1 MGILNVTPD
10 SFSDGGRFIKANIA
24 IDHAFKMIDDGA
36 HIIDIGGESTR
47 PGSVPVSE
55 EEECERIL
63 PVIESIKKRSSKIT
77 ISVDTYKASVAKKAI
92 EAGADMV
99 NDISGLTFDPN
110 MLSLLSGKDIPVII
124 MHINGKPKTMQ
135 KNPTYYDLVKDV
147 KSFLLNQS
155 NFAKENGIKNN
166 HIILDPGI
174 GFGKTFDHNFTLLRR
189 LDEIC
194 NLGYP
199 VMIGPSRKAFI
210 GDALDLPSDDRI
222 EGTLATVVAG
232 IMNGAKIVRVHDVK
246 EVNRVVKI
254 TEKIIAAA

>member
-10 SFSDGGRFIKANIA
+10 SFSDGGRFTRVNIA
-24 IDHAFKMIDDGA
+24 VDHAINMIDDGA

-55 EEECERIL
+55 DEECERIL
-63 PVIESIKKRSSKIT
+63 PVIESIKKINSKIT
-77 ISVDTYKASVAKKAI
+77 ISIDTYKASVAKRAI

-99 NDISGLTFDPN
+99 NDISGLTFDSN
-110 MLSLLSGKDIPVII
+110 MLPLLSGKDIPVII

-135 KNPTYYDLVKDV
+135 NNPVYDDLIEDI
-147 KSFLLNQS
+147 KSFLYHQS
-155 NFAKENGIKNN
+155 KVAEESGIKKD

-194 NLGYP
+194 SLGYP
-199 VMIGPSRKAFI
+199 IMIGPSRKAFI
-210 GDALDLPSDDRI
+210 GDVLDLPPDDRI
-222 EGTLATVVAG
+222 EGTLATIVAG

-254 TEKIIAAA
+254 TEKILASA

>member
-10 SFSDGGRFIKANIA
+10 SFSDGGKFIKSNIA
-24 IDHAFKMIDDGA
+24 VDHAFKMIDDGA

-47 PGSVPVSE
+47 PGSVPISDV
-55 EEECERIL
+55 EECERIL
-63 PVIESIKKRSSKIT
+63 PVIDKIKKIDSNIT
-77 ISVDTYKASVAKKAI
+77 VSVDTYKASVAKKAI
-92 EAGADMV
+92 EAGADII
-99 NDISGLTFDPN
+99 NDISGLTFDPE
-110 MLSLLSGKDIPVII
+110 MLSLLSGKNIPVII

-135 KNPTYYDLVKDV
+135 KNPTYNDLVGDIRG
-147 KSFLLNQS
+147 FLQHQS
-155 NFAKENGIKNN
+155 KLAEESGIKNN

-194 NLGYP
+194 SLGYP

-210 GDALDLPSDDRI
+210 GDALDLPPIDRI
-222 EGTLATVVAG
+222 EGTLATIVAG

-246 EVNRVVKI
+246 EVSRAVKI
-254 TEKIIAAA
+254 TEKIIASA

>member
-10 SFSDGGRFIKANIA
+10 SFSDGGRFTDTNIA
-24 IDHAFKMIDDGA
+24 VDHAIKMIDDGA

-47 PGSVPVSE
+47 PGSVPVTESD
-55 EEECERIL
+55 ECERIL
-63 PVIESIKKRSSKIT
+63 PVIESIKNFNSKIA

-92 EAGADMV
+92 EVGADIV
-99 NDISGLTFDPN
+99 NDISGLTFDPD
-110 MLSLLSGKDIPVII
+110 MIPLLSGKDIPVII
-124 MHINGKPKTMQ
+124 MHINGRPKTMQ
-135 KNPTYYDLVKDV
+135 KNPIYNDLVDDIRN
-147 KSFLLNQS
+147 FLKCQS
-155 NFAKENGIKNN
+155 NLAEESGIKNN

-174 GFGKTFDHNFTLLRR
+174 GFGKTFDHNFTLLKR

-194 NLGYP
+194 SLGYP

-210 GDALDLPSDDRI
+210 GDVLNLPPDERK

-246 EVNRVVKI
+246 EVSRAVKI
-254 TEKIIAAA
+254 TEKIIA

>member
-1 MGILNVTPD
+1 MTPD
-10 SFSDGGRFIKANIA
+10 SFSDGGKFNKVNIA
-24 IDHAFKMIDDGA
+24 VDHALKMIDNGA

-47 PGSVPVSE
+47 PGSLPVPE
-55 EEECERIL
+55 DEECERIL
-63 PVIESIKKRSSKIT
+63 PIIESIKKMNSKIT

-99 NDISGLTFDPN
+99 NDISGLTFDPD
-110 MLSLLSGKDIPVII
+110 MLPLLSGKDIPVII
-124 MHINGKPKTMQ
+124 MHINGNPKTMQ
-135 KNPTYYDLVKDV
+135 KKPNYQDLIKEI
-147 KSFLLNQS
+147 KIFLNHQS
-155 NFAKENGIKNN
+155 KLAVEGGINDN

-174 GFGKTFDHNFTLLRR
+174 GFGKTFEHNFTLLRR

-194 NLGYP
+194 SLGYP

-210 GDALDLPSDDRI
+210 GDTLDLPTDDRI

-254 TEKIIAAA
+254 TEKILSAA

>member
-10 SFSDGGRFIKANIA
+10 SFSDGGRFTRANIA
-24 IDHAFKMIDDGA
+24 VDHAINMIDDGA

-55 EEECERIL
+55 DEECERIL
-63 PVIESIKKRSSKIT
+63 PVIESIKKINSKIT
-77 ISVDTYKASVAKKAI
+77 ISIDTYKASVAKKAI

-99 NDISGLTFDPN
+99 NDISGLTFDSN
-110 MLSLLSGKDIPVII
+110 MLPLLSGKDIPVII

-135 KNPTYYDLVKDV
+135 NNPVYDDLVEDI
-147 KSFLLNQS
+147 KSFLYHQS
-155 NFAKENGIKNN
+155 KVAEESGIKKE

-194 NLGYP
+194 SLGYP
-199 VMIGPSRKAFI
+199 IMIGPSRKAFI
-210 GDALDLPSDDRI
+210 GDVLDLPPDDRI
-222 EGTLATVVAG
+222 EGTLATIVAG

-254 TEKIIAAA
+254 TEKILASA

>member
-10 SFSDGGRFIKANIA
+10 SFSDGGRFTRANIA
-24 IDHAFKMIDDGA
+24 VDHAINMIDDGA

-55 EEECERIL
+55 DEECERIL
-63 PVIESIKKRSSKIT
+63 PVIESIKKINSKIT
-77 ISVDTYKASVAKKAI
+77 ISIDTYKASVAKKAI

-99 NDISGLTFDPN
+99 NDISGLTFDSN
-110 MLSLLSGKDIPVII
+110 MLPLLSGKDIPVII

-135 KNPTYYDLVKDV
+135 NNPVYDDLVEDIKR
-147 KSFLLNQS
+147 FLYHQS
-155 NFAKENGIKNN
+155 KVAEESGIKKE

-194 NLGYP
+194 SLGYP
-199 VMIGPSRKAFI
+199 IMIGPSRKAFI
-210 GDALDLPSDDRI
+210 GDVLELPPDDRI
-222 EGTLATVVAG
+222 EGTLATIVAG

-254 TEKIIAAA
+254 TEKILASA

>member
-10 SFSDGGRFIKANIA
+10 SFSDGGRFTRVNIA
-24 IDHAFKMIDDGA
+24 VDHAINMIDDGA

-55 EEECERIL
+55 DEECERIL
-63 PVIESIKKRSSKIT
+63 PVIESIKKINSKIT
-77 ISVDTYKASVAKKAI
+77 ISIDTYKASVAKRAI

-99 NDISGLTFDPN
+99 NDISGLTFDSN
-110 MLSLLSGKDIPVII
+110 MLPLLSGKDIPVII

-135 KNPTYYDLVKDV
+135 NNPVYDDLIEDI
-147 KSFLLNQS
+147 KSFLYHQS
-155 NFAKENGIKNN
+155 KVAEESGIKKD

-174 GFGKTFDHNFTLLRR
+174 WFGKTFDNNFTLLRR

-194 NLGYP
+194 SLGYP
-199 VMIGPSRKAFI
+199 IMIGPSRKAFI
-210 GDALDLPSDDRI
+210 GDVLDLPTDDRI
-222 EGTLATVVAG
+222 EGTLATIVAG

-254 TEKIIAAA
+254 TEKILASA

>member
-10 SFSDGGRFIKANIA
+10 SFSDGGKFNKINIA
-24 IDHAFKMIDDGA
+24 VDHALKMIDDGA
-36 HIIDIGGESTR
+36 NIIDIGGESTR
-47 PGSVPVSE
+47 PGSEPVSKF
-55 EEECERIL
+55 EECERIL
-63 PVIESIKKRSSKIT
+63 PVIESIKKINSKIT

-92 EAGADMV
+92 EAGADIV
-99 NDISGLTFDPN
+99 NDISGLTFDPD
-110 MLSLLSGKDIPVII
+110 MLPLLSGKDIPVIL

-135 KNPTYYDLVKDV
+135 KSPNYEDLVEDIRN
-147 KSFLLNQS
+147 FLKYQS
-155 NFAKENGIKNN
+155 KIAEDGGINNN

-174 GFGKTFDHNFTLLRR
+174 GFGKTFQHNFTLLRR

-194 NLGYP
+194 SLGYP

-210 GDALDLPSDDRI
+210 GDVLDLPVDDRI

-254 TEKIIAAA
+254 TEKILSSA